1 MNPVA
6 PFASVLLADNPGPMT
21 LDGTRS
27 YVLRAPGAP
36 GCVVVDPGPDL
47 PPHLTTLA
55 DAGPVELVLVTHRHA
70 DHTGGLAQ
78 FRELTGAPSR
88 GVLPEFCADGGAAG
102 TGSTARDGSAHGD
115 VHGRGAGTRR
125 GPLADGEVLEVAGLR
140 IEVLATPGHT
150 ADSVCFVVSTAD
162 GGGQAAAGTTAGTVV
177 LTGDTVLGRGTTVL
191 AEPDGSL
198 RDYLASL
205 DRLAA
210 RIAELGVATVHAP
223 GAPDHAAAPGPVRGL
238 PGHGP
243 VVDDLGAVVG
253 AYRAH
258 RRERLDQVRSALT
271 ALGTSLPDA
280 ANPLPDTL
288 LDEVTRAVYSDVDPS
303 VLPAA
308 RSSVRAQLD
317 HLRGR

>member
-1 MNPVA
+1 VDPVA
-6 PFASVLLADNPGPMT
+6 PFAAVLRADNPGPMT

-47 PPHLTTLA
+47 EPHLATLA

-70 DHTGGLAQ
+70 DHTGGLAR
-78 FRELTGAPSR
+78 FRALTGAPSR
-88 GVLPEFCADGGAAG
+88 GASPEFCADAP
-102 TGSTARDGSAHGD
+102 
-115 VHGRGAGTRR
+115 
-125 GPLADGEVLEVAGLR
+125 PLRDGEVVEAAGVR

-150 ADSVCFVVSTAD
+150 ADSVCLVATT
-162 GGGQAAAGTTAGTVV
+162 GQEAAVV

-210 RIAELGVATVHAP
+210 LADGGRVT
-223 GAPDHAAAPGPVRGL
+223 GL

-243 VVDDLGAVVG
+243 VVGDLGAVVR

-258 RRERLDQVRSALT
+258 RHERLDQVRAALT
-271 ALGTSLPDA
+271 ALGTTSPGGDA
-280 ANPLPDTL
+280 PLPEEL
-288 LDEVTRAVYSDVDPS
+288 LDAVTRAVYSDVDAS
-303 VLPAA
+303 VHAAA

-317 HLRGR
+317 YLRER